1 MKVSTIAMAIK
12 PQTNM
17 LTSPLTLAPRTPLTL
32 ARREHWEHWEHWAA
46 LEARTHRLAI
56 KPRRSRK
63 TKTATLTTLST
74 ATPATQQHWQ
84 QHQCQSLSL
93 TSACHLPH
101 SLTWWPLDAS
111 DNHINWIS
119 PATFPLY
126 CRVPDINAA
135 HPCTPPDTYCV
146 WRFVW
151 RKLSMYFSYHSA
163 WRGQ

>member
-17 LTSPLTLAPRTPLTL
+17 LTSPLTLAPLSLSHTESNETIESTEQHSKH
-32 ARREHWEHWEHWAA
+32 AHTDCQSSQDVAG
-46 LEARTHRLAI
+46 
-56 KPRRSRK
+56 KQK
-63 TKTATLTTLST
+63 ATLTTLST

-146 WRFVW
+146 WRCVW